1 MRLSVSTL
9 PALFLAAT
17 LWCAA
22 ALAASLQERHDDVL
36 ERIDESPLGEPIHL
50 DSRDEDSE
58 LRGEIHALVEHGLD
72 KVSEAL
78 GSAARWCEIMFL
90 HQNVKACVHEGGD
103 GSPALRVYIGRKKFQ
118 NPDEATLVE
127 LEFHLTR
134 SEDDHLEIALGG
146 DGGPHGV
153 RDLHMEL
160 EAIPSGTGRT
170 LVRFRYT
177 LGIGAA
183 ARLAME
189 GYFATAGRDRVGF
202 TTIADDNALVR
213 GLQGMIERNV
223 MRFYL
228 GVQAYLDSLHL
239 PEDERLQARLENWF
253 DLTERY
259 PDQLRELNR
268 ETYLSQK
275 RREREQQEA
284 L

>member
-1 MRLSVSTL
+1 MR
-9 PALFLAAT
+9 A
-17 LWCAA
+17 
-22 ALAASLQERHDDVL
+22 
-36 ERIDESPLGEPIHL
+36 G
-50 DSRDEDSE
+50 
-58 LRGEIHALVEHGLD
+58 
-72 KVSEAL
+72 
-78 GSAARWCEIMFL
+78 
-90 HQNVKACVHEGGD
+90 
-103 GSPALRVYIGRKKFQ
+103 
-118 NPDEATLVE
+118 
-127 LEFHLTR
+127 
-134 SEDDHLEIALGG
+134 EDDHLEIALGG

-160 EAIPSGTGRT
+160 EAIPSGAGRT
-170 LVRFRYT
+170 LVRFGYT

-202 TTIADDNALVR
+202 TTIEDDNALVR

-239 PEDERLQARLENWF
+239 PQHERLQARLENWF

-259 PDQLRELNR
+259 PEQLRELDR
-268 ETYLSQK
+268 ETYLAQK